1 MESGRDQGK
10 RSNLDR
16 QKTVRG
22 VPTTQD
28 GGRPTGKNRGIS
40 GIGIQTEDP
49 GGLRRDKIFGDLL
62 GLGKRLRL
70 PGSGC

>member
-1 MESGRDQGK
+1 MSGRDEEE

-16 QKTVRG
+16 RKTVRG

-40 GIGIQTEDP
+40 GIQTEDP
-49 GGLRRDKIFGDLL
+49 GGLRRDKIFADLL

-70 PGSGC
+70 LGSGC